1 MAKET
6 AKKRNKK
13 KGGWFYVIALVVFVA
28 VYLSVSFLLSLRN
41 TYSTVVVKKGELEDF
56 ILAEGYV
63 FKNSTIIYAE
73 KEGYIDC
80 LKEDEEKVK
89 KGEAIVALY
98 NEQVNSELKGEI
110 ISVDEK
116 IESLEKTIKYKSSSD
131 GDLAKTEQSISD
143 KMKSIGALS
152 DAKDIKQISQLKK
165 DVAAMLHERN
175 DLSEESEEKE
185 LGELKNQRNSL
196 MASLEAQAD
205 IIYAQGAGVFTSF
218 VDGAEEVLSI
228 KNIEE
233 NKVDRKYIKNL
244 KNFKYKNKVS
254 SKVDKGEPIGK
265 LVDNYVW
272 NVVMEVQKAE
282 SELIS
287 VGDAVK
293 IRFTELDENAVSGTV
308 LSISPEEDGKVIVVV
323 KSNKYINSVYQTSK
337 TEVQLIKKTYTG
349 VKIPQKA
356 LRIVDGEKGV
366 YVSRGN
372 LAKFIPINIIYS
384 DKDWVVAQEG
394 TSQDGIKIYDEVIL
408 KGKNLYDKKVI
419 K

>member
-1 MAKET
+1 MAKDTE
-6 AKKRNKK
+6 KKRNKK

-63 FKNSTIIYAE
+63 FKNSTVIYAE

-89 KGEAIVALY
+89 VGEAIVALY
-98 NEQVNSELKGEI
+98 NEQVNSELKGQI

-143 KMKSIGALS
+143 KIKSVGALS

-165 DVAAMLHERN
+165 DVVAMLHERN
-175 DLSEESEEKE
+175 NLSGESEEKE
-185 LGELKNQRNSL
+185 LEALRNQRNSL
-196 MASLEAQAD
+196 MTTLKSQAD

-244 KNFKYKNKVS
+244 KSFKYKNKVS
-254 SKVDKGEPIGK
+254 SKVAKGEPVGK
-265 LVDNYVW
+265 LVDNYNW
-272 NVVMEVQKAE
+272 NVVMEVPKAE

-308 LSISPEEDGKVIVVV
+308 LKISPEEDGKVIVIV

-337 TEVQLIKKTYTG
+337 TEVQLIKKTYQG

-372 LAKFIPINIIYS
+372 LAKFIPVNIIYS
-384 DKDWVVAQEG
+384 DKDWVVAEEG
-394 TSQDGIKIYDEVIL
+394 TGQDGIKIYDQVIL

>member
-13 KGGWFYVIALVVFVA
+13 KGGWFYLIALVVFVA
-28 VYLSVSFLLSLRN
+28 VYLTVSFLLSLRN
-41 TYSTVVVKKGELEDF
+41 TISTVVVKKGELEDF

-63 FKNSTIIYAE
+63 FKNSTIIYAD
-73 KEGYIDC
+73 KTGYIDC

-89 KGEAIVALY
+89 IGEAIVALY
-98 NEQVNSELKGEI
+98 NEQVNSELKGQI
-110 ISVDEK
+110 ASVDEK

-143 KMKSIGALS
+143 KMKSVGALS

-165 DVAAMLHERN
+165 DVVAMLHERN
-175 DLSEESEEKE
+175 NLSGESEEKE
-185 LGELKNQRNSL
+185 LQKLKKEREAL
-196 MASLEAQAD
+196 MNTLKSQAD

-254 SKVDKGEPIGK
+254 SKVEAGEPIGK

-272 NVVMEVQKAE
+272 NVVMEVPKAE

-308 LSISPEEDGKVIVVV
+308 LRISPEEDGKVIVVV

-372 LAKFIPINIIYS
+372 LAKFIPVKMIYS
-384 DKDWVVAQEG
+384 DKDWVVAEEG
-394 TSQDGIKIYDEVIL
+394 TGQDGIKIYDQVIL

>member
-1 MAKET
+1 MAKDTE
-6 AKKRNKK
+6 KKRNKK

-63 FKNSTIIYAE
+63 FKNSTVIYAE

-89 KGEAIVALY
+89 VGEAIVALY
-98 NEQVNSELKGEI
+98 NEQVNSELKGQI

-143 KMKSIGALS
+143 KMKSVGALS

-165 DVAAMLHERN
+165 DVVAMLHERN
-175 DLSEESEEKE
+175 NLSGESEEKE
-185 LGELKNQRNSL
+185 LEALKNQRNSL
-196 MASLEAQAD
+196 MTTLKSQAE
-205 IIYAQGAGVFTSF
+205 IIYAPGAGVFTSF
-218 VDGAEEVLSI
+218 VDGAEDVLSI

-244 KNFKYKNKVS
+244 KSFKYKNKVS
-254 SKVDKGEPIGK
+254 SRVDKGEPIGK
-265 LVDNYVW
+265 LVDNYAW
-272 NVVMEVQKAE
+272 NVVMEVPKAE

-308 LSISPEEDGKVIVVV
+308 LKISPEEDGKVIVIVR
-323 KSNKYINSVYQTSK
+323 SNKYINSVYQTSK
-337 TEVQLIKKTYTG
+337 TEVQLIKKTYQG

-372 LAKFIPINIIYS
+372 LAKFIPVNIIYS
-384 DKDWVVAQEG
+384 DKDWVVAEEG
-394 TSQDGIKIYDEVIL
+394 TGQDSIKIYDQVIL